1 MSSLD
6 QQRQPVPP
14 LQTTPA
20 PPAPPDN
27 PQNEEERRQVHRYEQ
42 WLVQQDGAINQQL
55 KYYESEIGKLR
66 KQRKVSPHYTTNYFN
81 TYSTYMDY
89 VGVLGKIIYSPKSH
103 FYLNSDQD
111 TKVFLGLVFFY
122 LSHYQKFLLFSFLT
136 KINW

>member
-1 MSSLD
+1 
-6 QQRQPVPP
+6 

-66 KQRKVSPHYTTNYFN
+66 KQRKVRPHYTTNLFN
-81 TYSTYMDY
+81 TVDPGNIDY
-89 VGVLGKIIYSPKSH
+89 ETM
-103 FYLNSDQD
+103 NQ
-111 TKVFLGLVFFY
+111 
-122 LSHYQKFLLFSFLT
+122 
-136 KINW
+136 N

>member
-1 MSSLD
+1 MGGESSAVSGISSLSAMD
-6 QQRQPVPP
+6 QPRQPVPP

-66 KQRKVSPHYTTNYFN
+66 KQRKVRPRYTTNY
-81 TYSTYMDY
+81 
-89 VGVLGKIIYSPKSH
+89 II
-103 FYLNSDQD
+103 LE
-111 TKVFLGLVFFY
+111 
-122 LSHYQKFLLFSFLT
+122 
-136 KINW
+136 